1 MRPHWRVRITGMAIA
16 LVLASSGPT
25 AAAPVPGG
33 LSTAQAGGG
42 CTAEGAVARRGGRTL
57 TCSKVGKRLVW
68 VAAKV
73 GTSPS
78 RTGTGTQPRS
88 QSDIPAIIQNW
99 GFDLSAYSPDT
110 GKAGAMQ
117 IRGTVPPTFT
127 GPTAAADN
135 FNYRN
140 LIGVLGEV
148 IAKDRGSVVEPQLT
162 FIVPLGTPVVPPVSN
177 TKIGWSARPRG
188 TQRRTGP
195 PRSHSSSKGGNFLRS
210 AKHRTS
216 SRGLNGSVP
225 ARSSQNGQPV
235 EGWKCQAIISTVWA
249 SRAARAA
256 ATAAS
261 SATAK
266 ADGAGEAAVA
276 MGLLARGRET
286 GSGTSAGC
294 DENRMQS
301 GIRSPSPAWAD
312 RLPAGRRAAGRR

>member
-1 MRPHWRVRITGMAIA
+1 MRPHWRVRITGMALA

-25 AAAPVPGG
+25 AAAPVPSG

-162 FIVPLGTPVVPPVSN
+162 FILPLGTPVISMVNGTVCDVPTLWSGDFSIRVAPPPMTCARGMAYVLYEHEHVLAPSVKVGQKVVAGQQIAIVSDFN
-177 TKIGWSARPRG
+177 PNWKAKGLG
-188 TQRRTGP
+188 TLETGIFFTRTGVNQP
-195 PRSHSSSKGGNFLRS
+195 LHACLSLFLDPKRKVAMLSVLSSVFAAWEAERGDPSLYDEARMPVPGCY
-210 AKHRTS
+210 TS
-216 SRGLNGSVP
+216 SEIVD
-225 ARSSQNGQPV
+225 Q
-235 EGWKCQAIISTVWA
+235 
-249 SRAARAA
+249 
-256 ATAAS
+256 
-261 SATAK
+261 
-266 ADGAGEAAVA
+266 
-276 MGLLARGRET
+276 
-286 GSGTSAGC
+286 
-294 DENRMQS
+294 
-301 GIRSPSPAWAD
+301 
-312 RLPAGRRAAGRR
+312 

>member
-1 MRPHWRVRITGMAIA
+1 MRPHWRVQITGMAIA

-33 LSTAQAGGG
+33 FSTAQAGGG
-42 CTAEGAVARRGGRTL
+42 CTAEGAVARQGGRTL

-110 GKAGAMQ
+110 GRAGAMQ

-127 GPTAAADN
+127 GPTADADN

-162 FIVPLGTPVVPPVSN
+162 FIVPLGTPVISMVNGTVCDIPTLWSGDFSIRVAPPPMTCTRGMAYVLYEHEHVLAPSVKVGQKVVAGQQIAIVSDFNPNWKAKGLGTLETGIFFTRPGVNQPLHACLALFLDPKRKAAMLSALSSVFAAWEAERGDPSLYDEARMPVP
-177 TKIGWSARPRG
+177 GCY
-188 TQRRTGP
+188 
-195 PRSHSSSKGGNFLRS
+195 
-210 AKHRTS
+210 TS
-216 SRGLNGSVP
+216 SEIVD
-225 ARSSQNGQPV
+225 Q
-235 EGWKCQAIISTVWA
+235 
-249 SRAARAA
+249 
-256 ATAAS
+256 
-261 SATAK
+261 
-266 ADGAGEAAVA
+266 
-276 MGLLARGRET
+276 
-286 GSGTSAGC
+286 
-294 DENRMQS
+294 
-301 GIRSPSPAWAD
+301 
-312 RLPAGRRAAGRR
+312 